1 MQTKLWTLALASS
14 LSAGLFVLVP
24 AAYATSPSPQRTPAA
39 TPAYP
44 ATTGRSENTIECKMR
59 FTLSGWSAIYKTA
72 HGKGTVT
79 CDNGQTM
86 DVILDA
92 KGGGL
97 TAGAYEIND
106 GKGNFNGVTNI
117 QQILGT
123 YANATAHAG
132 AVKSSHAAAMTKDNV
147 SLTLTG
153 TGNGWNIG
161 AGFSGFTIKRASTAH
176 ATSD

>member
-1 MQTKLWTLALASS
+1 IACNRRRFHGYPVRFTGLLSFIGAERSTSASCVMAYPLDMVIASLATFGLSCSKESIMQTKLLTLALASS

-24 AAYATSPSPQRTPAA
+24 AAYATTPSPQRTPAA

-97 TAGAYEIND
+97 TAG
-106 GKGNFNGVTNI
+106 
-117 QQILGT
+117 
-123 YANATAHAG
+123 
-132 AVKSSHAAAMTKDNV
+132 
-147 SLTLTG
+147 
-153 TGNGWNIG
+153 
-161 AGFSGFTIKRASTAH
+161 
-176 ATSD
+176 